1 MLNIYAAP
9 EESATTE
16 VVTSTGTADTSADG
30 QPAPG
35 VAGSQ
40 WTSLIIMIAIFAV
53 FYFVLILPQKKQEK
67 KQRAMINA
75 LQPGD
80 EIITIG
86 GIYGKIQKVSEDYV
100 VIESTADKTKI
111 KLAKSSISRCLT
123 EHDDEPE
130 AK

>member
-9 EESATTE
+9 EEVATTE
-16 VVTSTGTADTSADG
+16 VVTSTGTADSSADG
-30 QPAPG
+30 QPAPA

-40 WTSLIIMIAIFAV
+40 WTGLILMIAIFAV

-86 GIYGKIQKVSEDYV
+86 GIYGKIQKVSDDYV

>member
-9 EESATTE
+9 EEAAVTD
-16 VVTSTGTADTSADG
+16 VVTTTGTADSSSDNTGTA
-30 QPAPG
+30 

-40 WTSLIIMIAIFAV
+40 WTSIVIMIAIFVV
-53 FYFVLILPQKKQEK
+53 FYIVLILPQKKQEK
-67 KQRAMINA
+67 KQRAMISA

-80 EIITIG
+80 EIVTIG
-86 GIYGKIQKVSEDYV
+86 GIYGKIQKVSDDYV